1 MFSVRQYAMN
11 SVYKIYC
18 VVLHTK
24 SGILFH
30 KRYCNTKAIK
40 FMMASILAAC
50 SLSNSICQDGE
61 KINVDLIV

>member
-40 FMMASILAAC
+40 LYDGFN
-50 SLSNSICQDGE
+50 LSCLFICQDGE
-61 KINVDLIV
+61 KINVVDLIV